1 MLGFQKTWGYHKKAC
16 RSESVHDLEILNTEQ
31 EMKQRLIHSKYN
43 EKIFNIKVLKPRKF
57 YIRRNSSKVNS
68 VESECI
74 VTVDFLP

>member
-1 MLGFQKTWGYHKKAC
+1 MLGFQKTSGYHKKAY

-57 YIRRNSSKVNS
+57 YKEGIAAKSILLNQ
-68 VESECI
+68 
-74 VTVDFLP
+74 DA